1 MCLCKLVK
9 KQRRMSRKGTRGYTI
24 PSGTTPPL
32 RENCSPNFFLNG
44 FCYQYI
50 LLNMKSSLT
59 NCANDLKYH
68 KIFLE
73 HNSEVI

>member
-1 MCLCKLVK
+1 
-9 KQRRMSRKGTRGYTI
+9 MSRKGTRGYTI
-24 PSGTTPPL
+24 PGGTAQIL
-32 RENCSPNFFLNG
+32 RDECIPFFSSING

-59 NCANDLKYH
+59 NGANDLKCH

-73 HNSEVI
+73 HNSEVK

>member
-1 MCLCKLVK
+1 MF
-9 KQRRMSRKGTRGYTI
+9 S
-24 PSGTTPPL
+24 
-32 RENCSPNFFLNG
+32 LNG

-59 NCANDLKYH
+59 YFASDLKCH

-73 HNSEVI
+73 LNSEVEIKVCLLLLVPSLRYCS